1 MSAASDRESERTL
14 HSTTTTNRGPDTTGL
29 YTLLD
34 VERSATPSQIKR
46 AYRRLALVH
55 HPDRNINNS
64 TSRTSND
71 TDGSSRSSGEAFV
84 RIQYAYDVLSDA
96 RKRRI
101 YDRYGEMG
109 VRMAG
114 RVGGALLDPQ
124 VTSVLST
131 FAFASAA
138 GALLMIVFFA
148 LLARRVDHLSRL
160 SFSLVFVPL
169 WAVDLGVVAGIAWFY
184 VKGHALFSEH
194 GASQNGD
201 EPATGDSDSDSL
213 FGSDVSGPCDDDCQ
227 LPAETGYGATAS
239 TTTTTS
245 ASIDGIPP
253 NARFQQTDGSG
264 VGGPLSAAAP
274 DDGSHP
280 ATNTTPLLASH
291 ASPTTNNT
299 SSSNQN
305 NNTTTKGNNNKGNN
319 GTERRDNPKRMTSS
333 SAARKY
339 RYRAKRRRL
348 RQIRGH
354 AMALLG
360 HIATPAPVLYLG
372 LLFAFQILIVL
383 RLDNHVSWS
392 VWRIVS
398 PWLCIEAIHF
408 ALLTLSLVETVCS
421 AAEQAIRSQAAAD
434 TSDTSSSGRAGLEDR
449 PGLFVLPPKHI
460 LVMAA
465 DTYWWLAIRVSMAL
479 LVLSKLD
486 PQGTAHAWSWALV
499 FFPLYLPFARWMVM
513 LCFLRKRLQSMGRT
527 EAEVAQNERAI
538 LGAYVAVVATTCILL
553 YSFVA
558 LLVWKLSL
566 PQALRMALVLVPAF
580 VVLSLCC
587 CFCSCVSLCL
597 SYGISATLDEEE
609 RMESADTADPNGS
622 GADGSSVAIARAS
635 SSSSSS
641 GSAVAAGGKLVP
653 ANRRIG

>member
-1 MSAASDRESERTL
+1 MPAASDRESERTL
-14 HSTTTTNRGPDTTGL
+14 HSATTNRGPDTTGL

-34 VERSATPSQIKR
+34 VERSATPNQIKR

-55 HPDRNINNS
+55 HPDRNRNRNRNSS
-64 TSRTSND
+64 TSRASND
-71 TDGSSRSSGEAFV
+71 TEDSSSRSSGEVFV

-131 FAFASAA
+131 FAIASAA
-138 GALLMIVFFA
+138 GAVLVIGFLA
-148 LLARRVDHLSRL
+148 LLARRVDGLSRL
-160 SFSLVFVPL
+160 PFALVFVPL
-169 WAVDLGVVAGIAWFY
+169 WAVDLGVVAAVAWFCAR
-184 VKGHALFSEH
+184 GHALFGEH
-194 GASQNGD
+194 GAAQSGA
-201 EPATGDSDSDSL
+201 ERVAGDSDSDSL
-213 FGSDVSGPCDDDCQ
+213 FGSDACGACDDDSDDGGDYYCQ
-227 LPAETGYGATAS
+227 VPAEAGYGATA
-239 TTTTTS
+239 TTS
-245 ASIDGIPP
+245 SASVDGIPP
-253 NARFQQTDGSG
+253 NARLQQTDGSG
-264 VGGPLSAAAP
+264 VGGPLSAAAAP
-274 DDGSHP
+274 GDGPRP

-291 ASPTTNNT
+291 ASSTTTAAATNNT
-299 SSSNQN
+299 SSNQN
-305 NNTTTKGNNNKGNN
+305 NNNMGNMGNN
-319 GTERRDNPKRMTSS
+319 GVGRRDNPKRTTSS

-348 RQIRGH
+348 RQIRGRV
-354 AMALLG
+354 MALLG

-372 LLFAFQILIVL
+372 LLFAFQILVVL
-383 RLDNHVSWS
+383 RLDNHVGWS

-408 ALLTLSLVETVCS
+408 ALLTLNLVETVCS
-421 AAEQAIRSQAAAD
+421 AAEQAIRSQAAAAA
-434 TSDTSSSGRAGLEDR
+434 SGSNGSNGSSSSSSGRACSEDK
-449 PGLFVLPPKHI
+449 PGLLVLPPKHI

-465 DTYWWLAIRVSMAL
+465 DTYWWVAIRVSLAL
-479 LVLSKLD
+479 LISSKLD

-499 FFPLYLPFARWMVM
+499 FAPSYLPFGRWMVM
-513 LCFLRKRLQSMGRT
+513 LCLLRKRLQAMGRT
-527 EAEVAQNERAI
+527 EAEVAQNGRAI
-538 LGAYVAVVATTCILL
+538 LGAYVAVVATSCVFL

-566 PQALRMALVLVPAF
+566 PQALRTALVLVPAF

-609 RMESADTADPNGS
+609 RMESGDAADPSS
-622 GADGSSVAIARAS
+622 GRGAGASSAAIARAS
-635 SSSSSS
+635 S
-641 GSAVAAGGKLVP
+641 
-653 ANRRIG
+653 